1 MPSRFEDDFCDT
13 GNLQDKNSQ
22 EEEIVITGFSGR
34 LPESSTIKEFAD
46 NLFNGVDMVNEDP
59 RRWPKNM
66 YGLPARNGKIKQ
78 EDLEYFDHTFFGI
91 NQKQAHAMEPGIR
104 MLLEATHEAIIDSGY
119 NPKDLRGSRTGVYI
133 GVSSAETEH
142 VWGADASAV
151 NGYGITGCSR
161 AMFANRI
168 SFIFDFNG
176 PSHSV
181 DTACSSSLYGMAQA
195 FQDMRAGRCDA
206 AIVAGCNVNM
216 QPTTSLQFQKL
227 GMLSSDGTCKT
238 FDQNGSGYVRSD
250 ACVVMFLQ
258 KAENSRRVY
267 ATILNIRTN
276 TDGAKQLGITY
287 PSGKMQKKLIE
298 ETFEEINLNP
308 HDVVYV
314 EAHGTGTPVGDPQ
327 EVNAI
332 CDFLCKDRKT
342 PLLIG
347 SVKSNMGH
355 SEGASGV
362 CSIAKV
368 LIAMETGVIPGNL
381 HYKTPNPDLHGI
393 MDGRLKVVDKNT
405 PWNGGVVC
413 INSFG
418 FGGSNVHLI
427 MKSNPRSKV
436 LSPLDEQKHLV
447 VASGRTVEAVETM
460 LSAAEDHADDEE
472 YLAMINDI
480 HSKEIPQHDY
490 RGYTVLSSDGPSREV
505 IELNGVQ
512 RPIWFIYSGMGS
524 QWAHMAKELMQIE
537 CFSKSIHRCAK
548 ALRPEGVDLLE
559 VLINYDES
567 RFDIVSAFISI
578 ASVQVALTDLLT
590 HLGIVPDGI
599 IGHSVGEL
607 SCAYADGCLTLE
619 QTVLTAYWRGKSL
632 MDTELTPGLMA
643 AVGLTWEE
651 CQKRLPEDII
661 PACHNSTDSVTISGP
676 VDSVTKFV
684 EQLNKEEIFAKT
696 VNSSGYAFHSKYVAD
711 AGLKLKEYLDKIIPN
726 PKNRT
731 DKWKSSSIPER
742 EWHQQLAKLSSADY
756 HVNNFLSP
764 VLFHEAI
771 QHIQKNA
778 ICIEIA
784 PHGLMQAILKRALGK
799 DVTNLS
805 LMKKNSDSN
814 IQFLLCGIG
823 KLYGTGAQPLVN
835 KLYQKISY
843 PVTRGTP
850 MLNSKIRWNHSE
862 RWTVVNF
869 GNAKK
874 SGHSVFKYNLANEE
888 DAFLTGHN
896 IDGRILF
903 PATGYLF
910 LAWREYAKSHGNQ
923 YDRVAVVFENVV
935 FHRAVILPANGSSK
949 LSIVFLEGSER
960 FEICE
965 SGSLTVS
972 GNLRKSKN
980 IKNEELTLDP
990 LTKSKID
997 LLLNTNDVYK
1007 ELRIRGYNYADP
1019 FCGIVESDST
1029 ANIGKLEFKDKN
1041 WVSFMDTM
1049 IQFFI
1054 LGIDIRELYLPTSV
1068 EKVIINPE
1076 KHLELAQD
1084 YATDEPGRS
1093 IFPIYMYKDINVFK
1107 SGGVEMRGIK
1117 PSLAPRRQ
1125 GTKATPILE
1134 RYIFIPNYNAQ
1145 ELSEQMERAREHAIT
1160 SAVHLCI
1167 ENTRGSLKIKIA
1179 EVLMDDNLEN
1189 LLSVTVQKIIETEPI
1204 FTSDVAIVATE
1215 STSQLQEFAKD
1226 YDIRLIT
1233 KDPVSGPVDS
1243 DCHLC
1248 IAIDVLTKP
1257 NGETIL
1263 ENLKDSIKEYGF
1275 VLLEEFLV
1283 GDSNKDNKVFAKLG
1297 LVIVSTQKSWNKEY
1311 ILLRPMIDIQ
1321 SRNIQVVNVTEKNFD
1336 WLDTL
1341 KLSLLSAEDEN
1352 KTVYIVCHGEE
1363 LFGAV
1368 GFINCIKNESGGK
1381 YARMYYIQDSDAP
1394 AFSLTN
1400 PLYEEQLKKDLIT
1413 NVLKNKAWGTFR
1425 HLQLEYLQGIAKLQ
1439 TEHAYIN
1446 ALTKGDMSSLKWIE
1460 GPLCRHRPDPEDH
1473 MQEVC
1478 TVYYAPINFRDIMLT
1493 SGKLSLDALP
1503 GDLAQQDCV
1512 LGLEFSGRD
1521 SKGNRIMAMV
1531 LAKSL
1536 ASTCVT
1542 QRNMIWKVPEEW
1554 SLEQA
1559 STIPCVYTTV
1569 YYALVMKGN
1578 MKNGETILIHAG
1590 SGGVGQAAISV
1601 ALSAGLTVFTTV
1613 GSEEKREF
1621 LKKTFPQLTDRH
1633 IGNSRDCSF
1642 EQLIMRETKGKGVDL
1657 VLNSLAEEKLQAS
1670 VRCLGVNG
1678 RFLEIGKFD
1687 LNANNPLGMSMFL
1700 KNTSFHGILLETVLQ
1715 GDDETISTVVKLV
1728 EEGIK
1733 TGAVRPLP
1741 TTVFDDQQV
1750 EQAFRF
1756 MASGKHIGKVV
1767 IKIRDEESEKV
1778 VIPTT
1783 RLISAIPRTYMY
1795 KEKTYVVVGGLGGFG
1810 LEFIDWMISRGAK
1823 KIVVTSRSGIKT
1835 GYQTLMVRRW
1845 REKGVTVVIDKNDVT
1860 LEKEAE
1866 QLLKEAVKIG
1876 PVGGIFNLAVV
1887 LRDRLLENQQQVD
1900 FQKVCLPKI
1909 DGTKFL
1915 DKASRSLCPELDY
1928 FICFSS
1934 VSCGRGNAGQVNYG
1948 LANSA
1953 MERICE
1959 ARQSAG
1965 YPGTAIQWGAI
1976 GDTGIV
1982 IEQFGD
1988 NETVISGTLP
1998 QRMASCLQTMDL
2010 FMQQPHPVLASM
2022 VVAEKRTVDSSS
2034 STSLVTRIANILDL
2048 KDLKK
2053 INNASTLADLGMD
2066 SIMGSEIEQTLVRN
2080 YDMVLSAH
2088 EIRQLTF
2095 EKLIALGN
2103 TCDQE
2108 VINHVVGNNHRLFL
2122 TSDGVRNT
2130 AQ

>member
-1 MPSRFEDDFCDT
+1 MPTLFEDVSSDTRNT
-13 GNLQDKNSQ
+13 GNLQDQSSHQ
-22 EEEIVITGFSGR
+22 DEIVITGFSGR
-34 LPESSTIKEFAD
+34 FPESSNIQEFAD
-46 NLFNGVDMVNEDP
+46 NLFTGVDMVNDDP

-66 YGLPARNGKIKQ
+66 YDLPARTGKIKQ
-78 EDLEYFDHTFFGI
+78 EDLESFDNIFFGV
-91 NQKQAHAMEPGIR
+91 NQKQAHAMDPGIR
-104 MLLEATHEAIIDSGY
+104 MLLEATHEAIIDAGY

-133 GVSSAETEH
+133 GVSAAETEH
-142 VWGADASAV
+142 SWIVDPRV
-151 NGYGITGCSR
+151 INGYGLTGCAH

-168 SFIFDFNG
+168 SFVFDFKG
-176 PSHSV
+176 PSHAV
-181 DTACSSSLYGMAQA
+181 DTACSSSMYAMAQA
-195 FQDMRAGRCDA
+195 FQDMCAGRCDA
-206 AIVAGCNVNM
+206 AIVAGYNANL
-216 QPTTSLQFQKL
+216 QPTTALQFLKL
-227 GMLSSDGTCKT
+227 GVLSPDGTCKT
-238 FDQNGSGYVRSD
+238 FDQNGSGYVRAD

-258 KAENSRRVY
+258 KAKNSRRVY
-267 ATILNIRTN
+267 ATVLNVRTN

-287 PSGKMQKKLIE
+287 PSGEMQKELIE

-332 CDFLCKDRKT
+332 CDFFCKDRKT

-355 SEGASGV
+355 SEPAAGI

-368 LIAMETGVIPGNL
+368 LIAMETGVIPANL
-381 HYKTPNPDLHGI
+381 HYKTPNPDLYGI
-393 MDGRLKVVDKNT
+393 LDGRLKVVDKNT

-418 FGGSNVHLI
+418 FGGTNVHLI
-427 MKSNPRSKV
+427 MKSNPRPKV
-436 LSPLDEQKHLV
+436 LSPLDEHKRLV
-447 VASGRTVEAVETM
+447 VASGRTAEAVETM
-460 LSAAEDHADDEE
+460 LSAAEAHADDEE
-472 YLAMINDI
+472 YLAMNNDI

-490 RGYTVLSSDGPSREV
+490 RGYTVLSSDVPSREV
-505 IELNGVQ
+505 LELNGVQ

-537 CFSKSIHRCAK
+537 CFSRSIHRCAE

-559 VLINYDES
+559 VLIKYDES
-567 RFDIVSAFISI
+567 RLDLVSAFISI
-578 ASVQVALTDLLT
+578 AAVQVALTDLLK
-590 HLGIVPDGI
+590 HIGIVPDGI
-599 IGHSVGEL
+599 IGHSTGEL
-607 SCAYADGCLTLE
+607 GCAYADGCLTLE
-619 QTVLTAYWRGKSL
+619 QTVLAAYWRGKCVI
-632 MDTELTPGLMA
+632 DTELPPGLMA

-651 CQKRLPEDII
+651 CQKRLPKDIL
-661 PACHNSTDSVTISGP
+661 PVCHNSTDSVTISGP
-676 VDSVTKFV
+676 VESVTKFV
-684 EQLNKEEIFAKT
+684 EQLNKEGIFAKAVHT
-696 VNSSGYAFHSKYVAD
+696 YGYAFHCKYVAD
-711 AGLKLKEYLDKIIPN
+711 AGIKLRKYLNKIIPN

-731 DKWKSSSIPER
+731 DKWKSSSVPDR
-742 EWHQQLAKLSSADY
+742 EWDQPLAQQSSADY
-756 HVNNFLSP
+756 HANNFLSP

-805 LMKKNSDSN
+805 LMKKNSENN
-814 IQFLLCGIG
+814 IHFLLSSIG
-823 KLYGTGAQPLVN
+823 KLYGAGAQPLVN
-835 KLYQKISY
+835 KLYRQISY

-869 GNAKK
+869 GHAKK
-874 SGHSVFKYNLANEE
+874 SGHSVFEYNLASEE
-888 DAFLTGHN
+888 DAFLAGHN
-896 IDGRILF
+896 IDEKILF

-935 FHRAVILPANGSSK
+935 FHRAVILPANGSIK

-965 SGSLTVS
+965 SGSLTIS
-972 GNLRKSKN
+972 GNLRKSNN
-980 IKNEELTLDP
+980 IKNEELALDP
-990 LTKSKID
+990 LPESQRD

-1007 ELRIRGYNYADP
+1007 ELRIRGYNYAGP
-1019 FCGIVESDST
+1019 FCGIVECDST
-1029 ANIGKLEFKDKN
+1029 ADIGKLEFKDKN
-1041 WVSFMDTM
+1041 WVTFMDTM
-1049 IQFFI
+1049 MQFLI
-1054 LGIDIRELYLPTSV
+1054 LGTDVRELYLPTSI
-1068 EKVIINPE
+1068 EKITINPE

-1093 IFPIYMYKDINVFK
+1093 IFPIYLYKDINVFK

-1117 PSLAPRRQ
+1117 TSLAPRRQ
-1125 GTKATPILE
+1125 GTQATPMLE
-1134 RYIFIPNYNAQ
+1134 RYTFIPNYNAQ

-1179 EVLMDDNLEN
+1179 EVLMDEILEN
-1189 LLSVTVQKIIETEPI
+1189 LLSVTVQKIIETEPALN
-1204 FTSDVAIVATE
+1204 SDVAIVATE
-1215 STSQLQEFAKD
+1215 STSQLQEFVKD
-1226 YDIRLIT
+1226 YDIRLIA
-1233 KDPVSGPVDS
+1233 KDPVSGPVDH

-1263 ENLKDSIKEYGF
+1263 KNLKDSIKKDGF

-1283 GDSNKDNKVFAKLG
+1283 GESNKDNKLFAKLG
-1297 LVIVSTQKSWNKEY
+1297 LVVVSTQKSGNKEF
-1311 ILLRPMIDIQ
+1311 ILLRPMIDIH

-1336 WLDTL
+1336 WLDIL
-1341 KLSLLSAEDEN
+1341 RLALLSAEEEN
-1352 KTVYIVCHGEE
+1352 KIVYIVCHGEE

-1381 YARMYYIQDSDAP
+1381 YARMYYIQDTNAP

-1400 PLYEEQLKKDLIT
+1400 PLYEEQLTKDVIS
-1413 NVLKNKAWGTFR
+1413 NVLKNKSWGTFR
-1425 HLQLEYLQGIAKLQ
+1425 HLKLECVQETAMLQ
-1439 TEHAYIN
+1439 TEYAYIN

-1460 GPLCRHRPDPEDH
+1460 GPLCRHRPDPDDPR
-1473 MQEVC
+1473 QELC
-1478 TVYYAPINFRDIMLT
+1478 TVYYAALNFRDIMLA

-1536 ASTCVT
+1536 ASVCVA
-1542 QRNMIWKVPEEW
+1542 QRNLFWKVPEEW

-1578 MKNGETILIHAG
+1578 MKKGETILIHAG
-1590 SGGVGQAAISV
+1590 CGGVGQAAISV

-1613 GSEEKREF
+1613 GNKEKREF
-1621 LKKTFPQLTDRH
+1621 LKKTFPDLTDRH

-1642 EQLIMRETKGKGVDL
+1642 EQLIMRGTKGKGVDL

-1687 LNANNPLGMSMFL
+1687 LNSNNPLGMSMFL
-1700 KNTSFHGILLETVLQ
+1700 KNTSFHGILLDTVLQ
-1715 GDDETISTVVKLV
+1715 GDEKTIWTIAKLV

-1767 IKIRDEESEKV
+1767 IKIRDEESQKV
-1778 VIPTT
+1778 VIPTA
-1783 RLISAIPRTYMY
+1783 RLISAIPRTFLY

-1810 LEFIDWMISRGAK
+1810 LELINWMISRGAK

-1835 GYQTLMVRRW
+1835 GYQSLMVRRW

-1860 LEKEAE
+1860 IEKEAE
-1866 QLLKEAVKIG
+1866 QLLKEAIKIG

-1887 LRDRLLENQQQVD
+1887 LRDNLLENQQQID
-1900 FQKVCLPKI
+1900 FKKVCLPKI

-1915 DKASRSLCPELDY
+1915 DIATRSLCPDLDY

-1934 VSCGRGNAGQVNYG
+1934 VSCGRGNIGQVNYG

-1982 IEQFGD
+1982 IEQLGD
-1988 NETVISGTLP
+1988 NETVIRGTLP

-2022 VVAEKRTVDSSS
+2022 VVAEKMTVDSSSS
-2034 STSLVTRIANILDL
+2034 STSLVTCIANIFDF

-2053 INNASTLADLGMD
+2053 INDDLTLADLGMD
-2066 SIMGSEIEQTLVRN
+2066 SIMRSEIEQTLVRN
-2080 YDMVLSAH
+2080 YDMVLNAQ

-2095 EKLIALGN
+2095 GKLKSLGKVHLYCAEA
-2103 TCDQE
+2103 TE
-2108 VINHVVGNNHRLFL
+2108 EY
-2122 TSDGVRNT
+2122 
-2130 AQ
+2130 

>member
-1 MPSRFEDDFCDT
+1 MSTRFEDVSSDTRNT
-13 GNLQDKNSQ
+13 GNLQDQSSHQ
-22 EEEIVITGFSGR
+22 DEIVITGFSGR
-34 LPESSTIKEFAD
+34 FPESSNIEEFTE
-46 NLFNGVDMVNEDP
+46 NLLNGVDMVNDDP

-66 YGLPARNGKIKQ
+66 YDLPARTGKIKQ
-78 EDLEYFDHTFFGI
+78 EDLESFDNVFFGI
-91 NQKQAHAMEPGIR
+91 HQKLAHAMDPGIR
-104 MLLEATHEAIIDSGY
+104 MLLEATHEAIIDAGY
-119 NPKDLRGSRTGVYI
+119 NPKDLRGSRTGVYF
-133 GVSSAETEH
+133 GVSAADTEH
-142 VWGADASAV
+142 SLVADPYAT
-151 NGYGITGCSR
+151 NGYSIIGCSR

-168 SFIFDFNG
+168 SFVFDFKG
-176 PSHSV
+176 PSYSV
-181 DTACSSSLYGMAQA
+181 DTGCASSLYAMAQA
-195 FQDMRAGRCDA
+195 FRDIRYGQCDA
-206 AIVAGCNVNM
+206 AIVAGCNISL
-216 QPTTSLQFQKL
+216 QPAASLQFQKL
-227 GMLSSDGTCKT
+227 GVLSTDGTCKT

-258 KAENSRRVY
+258 KAKNSRRVY
-267 ATILNIRTN
+267 ATILNVRTN
-276 TDGAKQLGITY
+276 TDGAKQVGITH
-287 PSGKMQKKLIE
+287 PSGEMQKKLIE

-308 HDVVYV
+308 HDVAYV

-332 CDFLCKDRKT
+332 CDFFCKDRKT

-355 SEGASGV
+355 SEAASGI
-362 CSIAKV
+362 CGIAKM
-368 LIAMETGVIPGNL
+368 LIAMETGVIPANL
-381 HYKTPNPDLHGI
+381 HYKTPNPELYGI
-393 MDGRLKVVDKNT
+393 LDGRLKVVDKNT
-405 PWNGGVVC
+405 PWNGGIVS

-427 MKSNPRSKV
+427 MKSNPRLKV
-436 LSPLDEQKHLV
+436 LSPLNGDKHLV
-447 VASGRTVEAVETM
+447 VASGRTPEAVETM
-460 LSAAEDHADDEE
+460 LSAAEAHADDEE

-480 HSKEIPQHDY
+480 HSKKIPQHDY
-490 RGYTVLSSDGPSREV
+490 RGYTVLSSDVPSQEV

-567 RFDIVSAFISI
+567 RLDTVIVNAFIAI
-578 ASVQVALTDLLT
+578 AAIQVALTDLLT

-599 IGHSVGEL
+599 IGHSFGEL
-607 SCAYADGCLTLE
+607 NCAYADGCLTLE
-619 QTVLTAYWRGKSL
+619 QTVLAAYWRGKCVI
-632 MDTELTPGLMA
+632 DTELMPGLLA
-643 AVGLTWEE
+643 VVGLTWEE
-651 CQKRLPEDII
+651 CQKRLPKDIL
-661 PACHNSTDSVTISGP
+661 PVCHNSTDNVTISGP
-676 VDSVTKFV
+676 VESVTKFV
-684 EQLNKEEIFAKT
+684 EQLNKEGIFVQT
-696 VNSSGYAFHSKYVAD
+696 VKAYGYAFHCKYVAD
-711 AGLKLKEYLDKIIPN
+711 AGIKLKKYLDKIIPN

-731 DKWKSSSIPER
+731 DKWKSSSVPES
-742 EWHQQLAKLSSADY
+742 EWDQPLAKQSSADY
-756 HVNNFLSP
+756 HANNFLSP
-764 VLFHEAI
+764 VLFHEVM
-771 QHIQKNA
+771 QHIPKNA

-805 LMKKNSDSN
+805 LMKKNSDNN
-814 IQFLLCGIG
+814 IQFLLSGIG
-823 KLYGTGAQPLVN
+823 KLYGAGAQPLVN
-835 KLYQKISY
+835 KLYRQISY

-869 GNAKK
+869 GYAKK
-874 SGHSVFKYNLANEE
+874 SGHSVFEYNLANEE
-888 DAFLTGHN
+888 DAFLAGHN

-910 LAWREYAKSHGNQ
+910 LAWREYAKSQGNQ
-923 YDRVAVVFENVV
+923 YDRFAVVFENMV
-935 FHRAVILPANGSSK
+935 FHRAVILPANGSIK
-949 LSIVFLEGSER
+949 LSINFLEGSER

-965 SGSLTVS
+965 NGSLTVS
-972 GNLRKSKN
+972 GNLCKSN
-980 IKNEELTLDP
+980 NEELALNP
-990 LTKSKID
+990 LTMSQKD
-997 LLLNTNDVYK
+997 LILNTNDVYK
-1007 ELRIRGYNYADP
+1007 EIRIRGYNYSGP
-1019 FCGIVESDST
+1019 FCGIVESDLT
-1029 ANIGKLEFKDKN
+1029 ADIGKLEFKDKN
-1041 WVSFMDTM
+1041 WITFMDTM
-1049 IQFFI
+1049 MQFLI
-1054 LGIDIRELYLPTSV
+1054 LGTNFRELYLPTSI

-1076 KHLELAQD
+1076 KHLKMAQD

-1093 IFPIYMYKDINVFK
+1093 IFPVYVYKDINVFK

-1117 PSLAPRRQ
+1117 PSLALRRQ
-1125 GTKATPILE
+1125 ENQATPTLE
-1134 RYIFIPNYNAQ
+1134 RYTFIPNYNTQ

-1179 EVLMDDNLEN
+1179 EVLMNGCLEN
-1189 LLSVTVQKIIETEPI
+1189 LLSVTIQKIIETEPT

-1226 YDIRLIT
+1226 YDIRLIA
-1233 KDPVSGPVDS
+1233 KDPVSGPVDH

-1257 NGETIL
+1257 SGETIL
-1263 ENLKDSIKEYGF
+1263 KNLKGSIKEDGF

-1283 GDSNKDNKVFAKLG
+1283 GESNKDNKVFAKLG
-1297 LVIVSTQKSWNKEY
+1297 LVVVSTQKTGNKEF
-1311 ILLRPMIDIQ
+1311 ILLRPMIDIH

-1341 KLSLLSAEDEN
+1341 KLALLSAEEEN
-1352 KTVYIVCHGEE
+1352 KIVYIVCHGEE

-1368 GFINCIKNESGGK
+1368 GFINCIKKESGGK
-1381 YARMYYIQDSDAP
+1381 YARMFHIQDTNAP

-1400 PLYEEQLKKDLIT
+1400 PLYEEQLKKDLIS

-1425 HLQLEYLQGIAKLQ
+1425 HLKLECVQETAMLQ

-1446 ALTKGDMSSLKWIE
+1446 CLTKGDMSSLKWIE
-1460 GPLCRHRPDPEDH
+1460 GPLCRHRPDPEDPR
-1473 MQEVC
+1473 QELC
-1478 TVYYAPINFRDIMLT
+1478 TVYYAGLNFRDILLA

-1503 GDLAQQDCV
+1503 EDLAHQDCV
-1512 LGLEFSGRD
+1512 LGFEFSGRD

-1536 ASTCVT
+1536 ASTCVA
-1542 QRNMIWKVPEEW
+1542 QRNMMWNVPEEW

-1559 STIPCVYTTV
+1559 ATIPCVYTTV

-1578 MKNGETILIHAG
+1578 MKKGETILIHAG

-1642 EQLIMRETKGKGVDL
+1642 EHLIMRETKGKGVDL

-1687 LNANNPLGMSMFL
+1687 LNANNPLGMSVFL
-1700 KNTSFHGILLETVLQ
+1700 KNTSFHGIFMDNIMR
-1715 GDDETISTVVKLV
+1715 DDNETIGTIVKLV

-1733 TGAVRPLP
+1733 TGVVRPLQ
-1741 TTVFDDQQV
+1741 TTVFDDQQI

-1767 IKIRDEESEKV
+1767 IKIRDEESQKV
-1778 VIPTT
+1778 VIPNTK
-1783 RLISAIPRTYMY
+1783 LISAIPRTYMY

-1810 LEFIDWMISRGAK
+1810 LELINWMITCGAK

-1835 GYQTLMVRRW
+1835 GYQSLMVRRW
-1845 REKGVTVVIDKNDVT
+1845 REKGVTVVIDKKDVT
-1860 LEKEAE
+1860 IEKDAE
-1866 QLLKEAVKIG
+1866 QLLKESIKIG

-1900 FQKVCLPKI
+1900 FQEVCLPKI

-1915 DKASRSLCPELDY
+1915 DIFSRSLCPDLDY

-1982 IEQFGD
+1982 IEQFGG
-1988 NETVISGTLP
+1988 NETVIRGTLP

-2022 VVAEKRTVDSSS
+2022 VVAEKRTDDSSS
-2034 STSLVTRIANILDL
+2034 STSLVACIANIFDF

-2053 INNASTLADLGMD
+2053 INDDLTLADLGMD
-2066 SIMGSEIEQTLVRN
+2066 SIMRSEIEQTLVRN
-2080 YDMVLSAH
+2080 YDMVLNAQ
-2088 EIRQLTF
+2088 EIQQLTF
-2095 EKLIALGN
+2095 GKLKSLGN
-2103 TCDQE
+2103 ACS
-2108 VINHVVGNNHRLFL
+2108 L
-2122 TSDGVRNT
+2122 
-2130 AQ
+2130 